1 MIKEKNNFNFR
12 KWRVFH
18 ELYKNETVIYYLI
31 NFCIMNFPA
40 IARILFKIRDIKKKK
55 YKGRYM
61 EENIL
66 KDLSVN
72 ILKWYEFKKESTIL
86 YCRNQYGNRELFEKN
101 KSSKLY

>member
-1 MIKEKNNFNFR
+1 
-12 KWRVFH
+12 
-18 ELYKNETVIYYLI
+18 
-31 NFCIMNFPA
+31 
-40 IARILFKIRDIKKKK
+40 
-55 YKGRYM
+55 M

-101 KSSKLY
+101 KSSKFY